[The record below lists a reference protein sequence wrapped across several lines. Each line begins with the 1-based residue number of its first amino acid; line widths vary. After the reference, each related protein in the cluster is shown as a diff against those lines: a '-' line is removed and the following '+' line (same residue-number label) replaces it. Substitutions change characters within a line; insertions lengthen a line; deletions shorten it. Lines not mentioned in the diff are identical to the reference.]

1 MSLQKNIIIQKVNR
15 KAFNEQFGSTES
27 LAKLLH
33 TDLENGLS
41 TKDPLDLETRRKVF
55 GENVLVRKK
64 PPSFCQ
70 IVRDNLKDYSIIILL
85 AISTIVF
92 IVQIITLIVTQTGNV
107 RKHLEAED
115 IIELCEPILILIL
128 VFVVVFAS
136 SFTDWKSVNEQHEIR
151 QSSVKKVVVLKYYC
165 KSKSLKKFVNN
176 RVVLKV
182 FFLVKWFLRIKF

>member
-1 MSLQKNIIIQKVNR
+1 MLLQKNIIIQKVNR

-92 IVQIITLIVTQTGNV
+92 IVQIITLIVTHTGNDTGND
-107 RKHLEAED
+107 RKRIKAED

-165 KSKSLKKFVNN
+165 KSKSLKN
-176 RVVLKV
+176 
-182 FFLVKWFLRIKF
+182 